1 MSDTKVPVTLYIR
14 GWCSYCA
21 AAKALLGKKGVTFE
35 EIDIEAVPGARAE
48 MLEKAA
54 GRTSVP
60 QIFIGDMH
68 VGGYD
73 EMAGLERQGRLD
85 QILSGGV

>member
-1 MSDTKVPVTLYIR
+1 MPDITVPVTLYIR

-21 AAKALLGKKGVTFE
+21 AAKALLGKKGVAFE

-54 GRTSVP
+54 G
-60 QIFIGDMH
+60 
-68 VGGYD
+68 
-73 EMAGLERQGRLD
+73 
-85 QILSGGV
+85 